1 MFAIDFLI
9 KNGSPKVVNNV
20 RNESFKLRQLEDF
33 SYTEGYQEKG
43 SGVREKAKGISFLIS
58 NSEALEK
65 ERNFAKECNAK
76 FRGGPSHS
84 SSGTGKYQGY
94 GSEDVRRGGGG
105 GYDQYQGG
113 SSYDN
118 PYGGRKQSKK
128 ESSSEEES
136 SEEEK
141 PKKKK
146 KKSKKQKKES
156 SSEEE
161 ESEEEKPKKK
171 KKDKK
176 GEKKG
181 GVGLAAPPSSIGGSS
196 TPAPAVAQQKQGL
209 DELLSFG

>member
-1 MFAIDFLI
+1 MRLRRKALFAIDFLI

-33 SYTEGYQEKG
+33 SYSEGYQEKG

-58 NSEALEK
+58 DSAALEK

-105 GYDQYQGG
+105 YDDYRGGG

-118 PYGGRKQSKK
+118 PYGGKKQSKK
-128 ESSSEEES
+128 ESSSSEEDS
-136 SEEEK
+136 SEDE
-141 PKKKK
+141 KKK
-146 KKSKKQKKES
+146 KKSKKAKKES

-171 KKDKK
+171 KGGKK
-176 GEKKG
+176 GEKK
-181 GVGLAAPPSSIGGSS
+181 GVGLAAPPSSTGGSS
-196 TPAPAVAQQKQGL
+196 TPAPGAPQPK
-209 DELLSFG
+209 